1 MQRTEL
7 SVHERGE
14 GMTTKEIEQVFD
26 ISNMLPNRVF
36 KDDAEI
42 LQFIK
47 HCVGI
52 SKAFTDSF
60 TIDKSVIE
68 DIKAEIDLYLFQNE
82 FGAEYRKEVS
92 QIIDKHIGGNADESN
107 H

>member
-1 MQRTEL
+1 
-7 SVHERGE
+7 
-14 GMTTKEIEQVFD
+14 MTTKEIEQVFD
-26 ISNMLPNRVF
+26 ISNMLPNRVL

-52 SKAFTDSF
+52 SNAFTDSF

-68 DIKAEIDLYLFQNE
+68 DIKAEIEDFGEELFHLPNAVQ
-82 FGAEYRKEVS
+82 GYAAVS
-92 QIIDKHIGGNADESN
+92 YCLDIINKHIGGDNN
-107 H
+107 G

>member
-1 MQRTEL
+1 
-7 SVHERGE
+7 
-14 GMTTKEIEQVFD
+14 MTTKEIEQVFD
-26 ISNMLPNRVF
+26 IQNMLPNRVL

-52 SKAFTDSF
+52 SKAFTESF

-68 DIKAEIDLYLFQNE
+68 DIKAEIEEIEINGYVDKNTE
-82 FGAEYRKEVS
+82 FIRTGGQVKNLVL
-92 QIIDKHIGGNADESN
+92 QIIDKHMRGDNNERV
-107 H
+107 

>member
-1 MQRTEL
+1 
-7 SVHERGE
+7 
-14 GMTTKEIEQVFD
+14 MTTKEIEQVFD
-26 ISNMLPNRVF
+26 ISNMLPNRVL

-52 SKAFTDSF
+52 SNAFTDSF

-68 DIKAEIDLYLFQNE
+68 DIKAEI
-82 FGAEYRKEVS
+82 RKPLDESRVIDSDTARAQAIALSWCLEV
-92 QIIDKHIGGNADESN
+92 IDKHI
-107 H
+107 

>member
-1 MQRTEL
+1 
-7 SVHERGE
+7 
-14 GMTTKEIEQVFD
+14 MTTKEIEQVFD

-68 DIKAEIDLYLFQNE
+68 DIKADLRMIDASMVYKVWACEEIIRF
-82 FGAEYRKEVS
+82 
-92 QIIDKHIGGNADESN
+92 IDKHIGRGDESV
-107 H
+107 

>member
-1 MQRTEL
+1 
-7 SVHERGE
+7 
-14 GMTTKEIEQVFD
+14 MTTKEIEQAFD
-26 ISNMLPNRVF
+26 ISNMLPNRVL

-52 SKAFTDSF
+52 SEAFTESF

-68 DIKAEIDLYLFQNE
+68 DIKVEIKSEMNNPVELAKNRALFWVLE
-82 FGAEYRKEVS
+82 
-92 QIIDKHIGGNADESN
+92 IIDKHIGKENE
-107 H
+107 